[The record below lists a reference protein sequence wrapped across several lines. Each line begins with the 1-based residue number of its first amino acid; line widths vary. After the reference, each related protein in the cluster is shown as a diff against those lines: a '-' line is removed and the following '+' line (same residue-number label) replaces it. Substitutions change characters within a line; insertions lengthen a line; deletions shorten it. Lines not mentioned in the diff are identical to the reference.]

1 MLNYVDFMVIIEIA
15 CFDLFRIMFITGV
28 LSHNQHADSSGLPC
42 YYLSSA
48 KKTEDHRHSHHI
60 HIDIHQLQYPWHAF
74 MLSGF
79 VLLK

>member
-1 MLNYVDFMVIIEIA
+1 MLIVDFLVIIEIA
-15 CFDLFRIMFITGV
+15 CFALFRIMSITGV

-48 KKTEDHRHSHHI
+48 KKNCEDHRHSHHI
-60 HIDIHQLQYPWHAF
+60 HIEIHQLQYHWHAF
-74 MLSGF
+74 TLPGF